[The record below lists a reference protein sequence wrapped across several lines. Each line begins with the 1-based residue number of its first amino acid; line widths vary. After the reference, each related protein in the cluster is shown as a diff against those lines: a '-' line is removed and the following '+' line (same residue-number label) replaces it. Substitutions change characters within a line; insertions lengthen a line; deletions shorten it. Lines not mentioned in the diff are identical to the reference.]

1 MFKGKLTEKRG
12 RKAIGA
18 SVLGPASQLPSNK
31 KGEFSMS
38 KSMWT
43 TPEEAMRKKKMK
55 KNLLYFAIMIGT
67 VVLSAVVTVL
77 ANSI

>member
-1 MFKGKLTEKRG
+1 
-12 RKAIGA
+12 
-18 SVLGPASQLPSNK
+18 
-31 KGEFSMS
+31 MS